1 MGQQKANKVFTMGT
15 PYYWESE
22 FEYRGQY
29 YTVTYSSGF
38 SSFKQTPAYIQHRE
52 AQARIDEKLDK
63 KLDQKLEENNKKLE
77 AVFEQKLEAAFEQKL
92 TPIYQRMDHLEYQI
106 KQTEYNLRNE
116 IRRTE
121 KLLLNEIERVH
132 IILDQH
138 INDPRMHPCLT

>member
-1 MGQQKANKVFTMGT
+1 MTDQELLSALSTL
-15 PYYWESE
+15 
-22 FEYRGQY
+22 
-29 YTVTYSSGF
+29 
-38 SSFKQTPAYIQHRE
+38 
-52 AQARIDEKLDK
+52 IDEKLDK
-63 KLDQKLEENNKKLE
+63 KLEENNKRLE
-77 AVFEQKLEAAFEQKL
+77 ATFDQKLEAAFDQKL
-92 TPIYQRMDHLEYQI
+92 TPIYQRLDNLEYKI